1 VLLFRAAPEVA
12 GTQTVPPGVLD
23 FSRALPRLFDDLGNT
38 VAREEMVQQLYRH
51 GRLADR
57 RVLVSDYQVAHL
69 DADPSALWEFRFVRM
84 VDGRKVRDFDRR
96 VSDFFL
102 LRNASAREE
111 RIRLTRLAF
120 DQSLPFCY
128 WHNLTLTLEAFAESL
143 LSDYEWRATSEGA
156 KFRQVRGLGLPEDF
170 FDPRSARHYP
180 SGEIRLAGERHQ
192 LSRLTLEFPF
202 QGDLVRA
209 SLRFGPA
216 EPASGAVVP
225 REYEVIRFR
234 RQSGEVVTRTT
245 FRYSEFRR
253 FSVETRENPGDSAEK

>member
-1 VLLFRAAPEVA
+1 
-12 GTQTVPPGVLD
+12 
-23 FSRALPRLFDDLGNT
+23 
-38 VAREEMVQQLYRH
+38 
-51 GRLADR
+51 
-57 RVLVSDYQVAHL
+57 
-69 DADPSALWEFRFVRM
+69 M

-96 VSDFFL
+96 ISDFFL

-111 RIRLTRLAF
+111 RIRLTRLAY

-128 WHNLTLTLEAFAESL
+128 WHNLTLTLEAFGEPM
-143 LSDYEWRATSEGA
+143 LSDYDWRATSGGA
-156 KFRQVRGLGLPEDF
+156 KFRQVRGLGVAEDF
-170 FDPRSARHYP
+170 FDPRSPRHYP

-209 SLRFGPA
+209 TLRFAPA
-216 EPASGAVVP
+216 ESPSGVLP

-245 FRYSEFRR
+245 FRYSDFRR
-253 FSVETRENPGDSAEK
+253 FSVETRENTEDAAGK